1 MDVVHV
7 LAGHSSLQTTMEH
20 YNQPSEERRLAA
32 AAAVGEWVAAR
43 TGTD

>member
-7 LAGHSSLQTTMEH
+7 LAGHSRLQTTMEH